1 MAELG
6 DLKNHRLETGSSFT
20 SDLEI
25 ITGNVAAEVARRKI
39 SDDAIRGWLGLKKNA
54 SVKARFNG
62 KPAFQIAELQ
72 RIAMHMGIS
81 SELFY
86 QGVGQWS
93 KEGK

>member
-6 DLKNHRLETGSSFT
+6 DLKNHRLETGSSFP

-25 ITGNVAAEVARRKI
+25 VTGNVAAEVARRKI
-39 SDDAIRGWLGLKKNA
+39 SDDAIRGWLGLKK
-54 SVKARFNG
+54 